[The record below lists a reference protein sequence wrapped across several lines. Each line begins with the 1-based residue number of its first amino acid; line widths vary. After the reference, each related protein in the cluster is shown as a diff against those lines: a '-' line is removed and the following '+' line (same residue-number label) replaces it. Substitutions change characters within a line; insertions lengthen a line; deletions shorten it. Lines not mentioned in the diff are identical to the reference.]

1 MSVLRI
7 NWHRKHG
14 LYSIYFVT
22 PIVGYGP
29 ALVDCRESGLLMPL
43 LYSAAKGRPPVS
55 AGGGPAVKR
64 ALLMKAQHSVSMGLF
79 SWLSKD

>member
-43 LYSAAKGRPPVS
+43 LYSAAKGRPCV
-55 AGGGPAVKR
+55 GGRRPCCETGTANESTALRFYGSVQLAV
-64 ALLMKAQHSVSMGLF
+64 
-79 SWLSKD
+79 